1 MCRWTQII
9 FLFFIFNLSSSIFV
23 FLHLCGAIICR
34 MTFELPVLEGYIIR
48 LEPLCLD
55 HAAGLWCVATPEVFA
70 YASIFPTDDTLQSFQ
85 SYVQLRLTF
94 ADWSTYTMVLRE
106 NDQPVGLTAY
116 LDVRPMHR
124 GLEIGGTWI
133 AQPYQGTQVNP
144 EAKYLM
150 LHHAFETL
158 GMLRVQLKCDA
169 RNLQSQRALEKL
181 GAQREGVLRS
191 YEIWRGKP
199 QDLVMHALVRAE

>member
-1 MCRWTQII
+1 MNVQYTLQQ
-9 FLFFIFNLSSSIFV
+9 
-23 FLHLCGAIICR
+23 
-34 MTFELPVLEGYIIR
+34 LEGDSIR
-48 LEPLCLD
+48 LEPLRLE
-55 HAAGLWCVATPEVFA
+55 HAAGLWRVATPEVFA
-70 YASIFPTDDTLQSFQ
+70 YASIFPTDDTIQSFQ
-85 SYVQLRLTF
+85 SYVQRRLTF
-94 ADWSTYTMVLRE
+94 ADWSTYTLVLRE

-150 LHHAFETL
+150 LRHAFETL

-181 GAQREGVLRS
+181 GARREGVLRKHVVLPDGYVRDTVMYS
-191 YEIWRGKP
+191 ITDDEWP
-199 QDLVMHALVRAE
+199 QVRAGLLRRLRYPAPHG